1 VSGNRTTGPLE
12 VLLSVRRGA
21 GSFRGQLE
29 RELRGAVRS
38 GRLPAGTALPST
50 RALASQLGVSRGVVV
65 EAYDQLVA
73 EGYLLARQGSATRVA
88 ETAAAAKA
96 APSAE
101 QAPQRLRYDF
111 RPGVPALDTFPRT
124 AWLASLRKTLTQVP
138 HAALGYGDPRGL
150 PALREALAAY
160 LGRVRGVAANPERV
174 LVCSGF
180 AQGLGLVCRTLRRG
194 GASRFAVEDPSHP
207 GQRAEVAHAGLEPVP
222 VPVDERG
229 LRVDLLV
236 RSRADAVLVTPAH
249 QFPTGAVLA
258 PERRASLVEW
268 AQRHDAVVV
277 EDDYD
282 AEYRYDRE
290 PIGALQGLAPER
302 VIYAGSASKT
312 LAPALRLG
320 WLVLPAWLIDAV
332 AEEKA
337 LDDLASPVLEQLAF
351 ADFLAQGGADR
362 HLRRNRA
369 LYRARRDALVAALA
383 AHLPRVTVGGIAA
396 GLHAVAQLPPDTDE
410 AAVVAAA
417 RERSVGVYGMTDYR
431 LPGSLGPAALVLG
444 YGGLGERAIE
454 AGVLLLAV
462 AVSRSGQ
469 G

>member
-1 VSGNRTTGPLE
+1 VSEDRTTRPLE
-12 VLLSVRRGA
+12 VFLSVRRGT
-21 GSFRGQLE
+21 GSLRGQLE

-38 GRLPAGTALPST
+38 ARLPAGTALPST

-124 AWLASLRKTLTQVP
+124 ALLTSLGKALRQVP
-138 HAALGYGDPRGL
+138 DAALGYGDPRGL
-150 PALREALAAY
+150 PTLREALAAY
-160 LGRVRGVAANPERV
+160 LGRVRGVEAAAERV

-180 AQGLGLVCRTLRRG
+180 AQGLGLVCRTLRRR
-194 GASRFAVEDPSHP
+194 GASRLAVEDPVHS
-207 GQRAEVAHAGLEPVP
+207 GQRRIVAHAGLEPVP
-222 VPVDERG
+222 IRVDERG
-229 LRVDLLV
+229 LRVDLLAEGL
-236 RSRADAVLVTPAH
+236 ADAVLVTPAH

-258 PERRASLVEW
+258 PERRAALVEW

-290 PIGALQGLAPER
+290 PIGALQGLAPEH

-312 LAPALRLG
+312 LAPGLRLG
-320 WLVLPAWLIDAV
+320 WLVLPAGLIDAV

-337 LDDLASPVLEQLAF
+337 LDDLGSPVLEQLAF
-351 ADFLAQGGADR
+351 TDLLAQGGADR

-369 LYRARRDALVAALA
+369 LYRARRDALVTALA
-383 AHLPRVTVGGIAA
+383 AHLPQVTVGGIAA
-396 GLHAVAQLPPDTDE
+396 GLHVVAELPAQTDE

-417 RERSVGVYGMTDYR
+417 RERSVGVYGMIDYR
-431 LPGSLGPAALVLG
+431 FPGSSGPAALVLG
-444 YGGLGERAIE
+444 YGGLGERAIQ
-454 AGVLLLAV
+454 AGVRLLAE
-462 AVSRSGQ
+462 AVSRNGR